1 MKVPING
8 RNTNNIRIRGKEIC
22 DVFHFLHLNR
32 LGIQIK
38 GTQFNI
44 ILYYQI
50 KKHQIALKCVV

>member
-8 RNTNNIRIRGKEIC
+8 RNTNNIRIRGKKIC

-38 GTQFNI
+38 GTQLNI
-44 ILYYQI
+44 LFDTI
-50 KKHQIALKCVV
+50 KLKSIR